1 MKNELS
7 MAENEKYT
15 IGMIG
20 LGTMGCNLLLNIAD
34 HGFSAAGYDKDTG
47 KVALLSQLGSGKN
60 VKAFSDVKEF
70 IQSLQSPRA
79 VMMLVPAGKIVD
91 HVIADLLPLLQK
103 GDIIID
109 GGNSHFT
116 DTELR
121 STALAKNGY
130 HFIGMGISGGEEG
143 ARNGPSMMPGGDE
156 KAYQRVRLVFEA
168 IAAKVDGEPCV
179 TYTGS
184 GASGHF
190 VKMVHNGIEYALMQ
204 LIAETYEILKKGL
217 HLDNDAIH
225 NIFGKWNKGPLK
237 SYLLEITAEIFSFKN
252 AGGGELLLDDIK
264 DEAKSKGTGKWTS
277 QAAMDLN
284 VPIPVIDTSVSM
296 RDLSKYKSLRKKA
309 AAIFGDTPDGVL
321 TNKPDEYLAK
331 LEQAFYFSMIIVYA
345 QGMHLLY
352 KASETYDYKLRLDQI
367 AKIWRGGCIIR
378 SNFLEDVYKA
388 FQSSTELEHL
398 LLDATVQSI
407 LKSNLPGIRAVVS
420 DAAQHG
426 LPLPAFAACLNY
438 FDAFRSKKMPSNL
451 IQAQRDLFGAHTYE
465 LIGREGSFHTE
476 WNSNAEA

>member
-1 MKNELS
+1 MDTVRDK
-7 MAENEKYT
+7 KYT

-34 HGFSAAGYDKDTG
+34 HGFSGAGYDKNAG
-47 KVALLSQLGSGKN
+47 KVAMLNQLGSGKN
-60 VKAFSDVKEF
+60 VKGFSDIKEF

-91 HVIADLLPLLQK
+91 DVIAELILLLQK

-109 GGNSHFT
+109 GGNSHFA
-116 DTELR
+116 DTERR
-121 STALAKNGY
+121 SAALENSGF

-156 KAYQRVRLVFEA
+156 KAYKQVQAIFES

-225 NIFGKWNKGPLK
+225 NVFRTWNRGPLK
-237 SYLLEITAEIFSFKN
+237 SYLLEITAEIFSFRN
-252 AGGGELLLDDIK
+252 AGGDDLLLDDIK

-309 AAIFGDTPDGVL
+309 AAIFADTPDRVL
-321 TNKPDEYLAK
+321 TDKPDEYLTG
-331 LEQAFYFSMIIVYA
+331 LEQAFYFSMVIVYA
-345 QGMHLLY
+345 QGMHLLF
-352 KASETYDYKLRLDQI
+352 KASQSYEYKLRLDQV

-378 SNFLEDVYKA
+378 SRFLEDVYTA
-388 FQSSTELEHL
+388 FQSSTQLEHL

-420 DAAQHG
+420 GAARYG
-426 LPLPAFAACLNY
+426 LPLPAFAASLNY
-438 FDAFRSKKMPSNL
+438 FDAFRSEKMPSNL

-465 LIGREGSFHTE
+465 LIGKEGTFHTD
-476 WNSNAEA
+476 WNSNVEA